1 MNKVHHLEARSN
13 VCKRY
18 FRHIDNLLVV
28 VVVLFLLA
36 ELFQILIPDQ
46 NYLQLFINYN
56 IMMLLNREE
65 KH

>member
-18 FRHIDNLLVV
+18 VRHIDNLLVV